1 MRKDRLSAQAASRR
15 AASDSGKKRAG
26 FTLVEVMIALLV
38 FALLAG
44 AGALVLG
51 QSIETRFAVKA
62 NADRVAALQRTRALL
77 RADLAQATARRVR
90 GPTGRPAP
98 QAIMGPQQPGD
109 PLLVL
114 ARSGWSNPD
123 AAPRASVQRVEY
135 RLVEDRLERR
145 VAPYLDGARGGPPQV
160 LYRGVKEAR
169 VAFIQNGSEA
179 PAFSASSDR
188 PLPDAVRVTL
198 TLDGFGPVE
207 QLFLVAAA

>member
-1 MRKDRLSAQAASRR
+1 
-15 AASDSGKKRAG
+15 
-26 FTLVEVMIALLV
+26 MIALLI

-62 NADRVAALQRTRALL
+62 NADRIAALQRTRALL

-98 QAIMGPQQPGD
+98 QAIMGPQSPGD

-123 AAPRASVQRVEY
+123 GAPSR
-135 RLVEDRLERR
+135 
-145 VAPYLDGARGGPPQV
+145 
-160 LYRGVKEAR
+160 
-169 VAFIQNGSEA
+169 
-179 PAFSASSDR
+179 
-188 PLPDAVRVTL
+188 
-198 TLDGFGPVE
+198 
-207 QLFLVAAA
+207 